1 MILIMYFF
9 FDLLSLTQFYICVNS
24 IIIIYSIILNFANIR
39 PKESYF
45 ILYIINSHFILGH
58 MDASY
63 ILYHNT

>member
-1 MILIMYFF
+1 M
-9 FDLLSLTQFYICVNS
+9 NS

-39 PKESYF
+39 PKQSYF

-63 ILYHNT
+63 ILEMLDLYHNT